1 MKVIYEKKPQDF
13 YYRDDRGFKTPLQC
27 GAHLHYHVEIV
38 YLSEGYAKAYIDS
51 EMFEMQ
57 SGDLLVVFPNRI
69 HRFEDT
75 VGRNKYDLF
84 IVNPDIAPEITQRIA
99 SENPQNPIIHNAKD
113 NFRLMAL
120 IEILRDA
127 ESFPQS
133 CRQTLLNGY
142 FLSFFAEMLEMMPT
156 RNLKPDENQAMKA
169 VVQFCSANFTK
180 ELSLSILED
189 ELHLSKYY
197 ISHLFGDKL
206 GIRFN
211 DYINSLR
218 ISEACRLL
226 RTTSLSITEI
236 SEVSG
241 FGTLRT
247 FNRAFIKQLGTSP
260 SEYRKNNRGDIL
272 DVSVPVFG
280 FQNGGS
286 FDIKKNEMDSSI

>member
-1 MKVIYEKKPQDF
+1 
-13 YYRDDRGFKTPLQC
+13 
-27 GAHLHYHVEIV
+27 
-38 YLSEGYAKAYIDS
+38 
-51 EMFEMQ
+51 
-57 SGDLLVVFPNRI
+57 
-69 HRFEDT
+69 
-75 VGRNKYDLF
+75 
-84 IVNPDIAPEITQRIA
+84 
-99 SENPQNPIIHNAKD
+99 
-113 NFRLMAL
+113 
-120 IEILRDA
+120 
-127 ESFPQS
+127 
-133 CRQTLLNGY
+133 
-142 FLSFFAEMLEMMPT
+142 MLEMMPT

-286 FDIKKNEMDSSI
+286 FDIKKNEMD